1 MLPSGFVYDILRVF
15 DIYDD
20 NVNGICGSMNE
31 RNYNLW
37 LHSLSGIGAG
47 KLERILGV
55 FGSAKRVFEARSR
68 ELAQIEGLTND
79 NIKNILD
86 RQNEEALLS
95 CSKWLTD
102 RLVTFVS
109 RFDVEYPELLR
120 EIDHPPFGFF
130 VRGELPDDSAAKVA
144 IIGSRRCSEYGRSV
158 AYKLANELAAARVVV
173 VSGFAKGVDS
183 VAHRGALQAG
193 GKTIGVLGCGIDIC
207 YPAENHMLMDDMVA
221 NGCLMSTY
229 LPGTRPLPAY
239 FPARNR
245 IISGLCRA
253 IIVVEAG
260 QRSGTLITVGQALD
274 QGREVFAVPGSA
286 LSKLSEGTNMLIKE
300 GAAVA
305 TCADD
310 VLSALRLERPKPTAR
325 RDKNKAEPEVSGLS
339 DDEAAVLRCINGES
353 QFAGFDHITKTT
365 GLGVSQANYVL
376 VMLEMKGLIEKLPGL
391 RYTARS

>member
-1 MLPSGFVYDILRVF
+1 M
-15 DIYDD
+15 DD
-20 NVNGICGSMNE
+20 H
-31 RNYNLW
+31 NYNLW
-37 LHSLSGIGAG
+37 LYSISGIGNG
-47 KLERILGV
+47 KIDRILSV
-55 FGSAKRVFEARSR
+55 FGAAKRVFAAKSR

-86 RQNEEALLS
+86 RQNEEALEM
-95 CSKWLTD
+95 CSAWLTD
-102 RLVTFVS
+102 CGAAFVS
-109 RFDVEYPELLR
+109 RFDADYPKLLR

-130 VRGELPDDSAAKVA
+130 VRGRLPDDSADKVA

-158 AYKLANELAAARVVV
+158 AHKLAFELAAAGVAV
-173 VSGFAKGVDS
+173 VSGFARGIDS

-193 GKTIGVLGCGIDIC
+193 GPTIGVLGCGIDVC
-207 YPAENHMLMDDMVA
+207 YPAENQQLMDDMIQK
-221 NGCLMSTY
+221 GCLMTTY

-286 LSKLSEGTNMLIKE
+286 LSKLSEGTNLLIKE

-310 VLSALRLERPKPTAR
+310 VLSALGIERPKPVEQGAAKR
-325 RDKNKAEPEVSGLS
+325 PGGPALDEN
-339 DDEAAVLRCINGES
+339 EAAVLRCIENAS
-353 QFAGFDHITKTT
+353 PAKFDHITQAT
-365 GLGVSQANYVL
+365 GLPAQQANYIL
-376 VMLEMKGLIEKLPGL
+376 VMLEMKGLVDKLPGL
-391 RYTARS
+391 RYSAR